1 MTTITIV
8 PEIEQKKLIYKAIC
22 GNQETIGLTPGQ
34 ALDLMET
41 SLITEGELMDE
52 TLVILQR
59 FRGDDLFTKQQQEQ
73 LQELMEEFHQS
84 LASETEFSA
93 IKQQE
98 LTALAEAELE
108 ASIQRGTRIIK
119 KIKYNS

>member
-1 MTTITIV
+1 MTTITIL

-59 FRGDDLFTKQQQEQ
+59 FRADDLFTKQQQEQ

-108 ASIQRGTRIIK
+108 ASIQRGTRIMK

>member
-8 PEIEQKKLIYKAIC
+8 PEIEQKKLRYKAIC

-41 SLITEGELMDE
+41 SLITEGEPMNE
-52 TLVILQR
+52 TLVIVQR
-59 FRGDDLFTKQQQEQ
+59 FRADDLFTKQQQEK
-73 LQELMEEFHQS
+73 LQRLMEELHQS
-84 LASETEFSA
+84 LASETKFSA

-108 ASIQRGTRIIK
+108 ASIQRGTRIIEELK
-119 KIKYNS
+119 RNS

>member
-8 PEIEQKKLIYKAIC
+8 PEFAGKTLTYKAIC
-22 GNQETIGLTPGQ
+22 GNQETSGLTPGQ

-41 SLITEGELMDE
+41 SLIAEGENMGE

-59 FRGDDLFTKQQQEQ
+59 FRPDNLFSKQQQER
-73 LQELMEEFHQS
+73 LQKLMEEFHQS
-84 LASETEFSA
+84 LASETDFSA

-98 LTALAEAELE
+98 LTALIEEELQ
-108 ASIQRGTRIIK
+108 ASIQRGKRIIK
-119 KIKYNS
+119 QIQDND

>member
-8 PEIEQKKLIYKAIC
+8 PEFAGKTLTYKAIC
-22 GNQETIGLTPGQ
+22 GNQETSGLTPGQ

-41 SLITEGELMDE
+41 KGENMGE

-59 FRGDDLFTKQQQEQ
+59 FRPDNLFSKQQQER

-84 LASETEFSA
+84 LASETDFSA

-98 LTALAEAELE
+98 LTALIEEELQ
-108 ASIQRGTRIIK
+108 ASIQRGKRIIK
-119 KIKYNS
+119 QIQDND